1 MAKKKKLPSYK
12 DGGWIKKAV
21 NPAHKGYCTPM
32 SKSTCTPRR
41 KALARRF
48 KKGGDLHKA
57 ELGEQVANQ
66 QEQNDVMQK
75 QQSMLTPQQTPPV
88 EQGQVGNEFIHAMGS
103 NPAVGTTIGGS
114 QGANPQ
120 VSPVEMQTMA
130 PNMLT
135 STGLQADPAANMQK
149 VTGPTTQVQTQ
160 ERYNPYKY
168 LGLPYHAAM
177 SGVWGDEIGRD
188 KQRLKN
194 AEGSGDAAGVKTYKT
209 QLVGDK
215 MSVAGHA
222 IAGAFNTASTVLG
235 AWSKGV
241 HDRRV
246 AMDEQAMMRDMQ
258 RDRAEIKGPYRGDE
272 SELGGGTNAA
282 FAKYGGELP
291 ISGYGGKLGYLEFGG
306 PINNGSR
313 PNVQTERGEVTNN
326 TDQVFT
332 EGGDKHS
339 DPSGGNT
346 RAYKPGTVIHSAS
359 IGMKVGDMVDAVS
372 GLPGGEFAATKI
384 MDKFKNPDKDISYA
398 DASKAF
404 LTKDIDKNIMRLKK
418 KTEKEEMYVDSP
430 NETKVSQMTSKLNL
444 GTLSVKLKEAAME
457 RDMNLMAT
465 GPDGP
470 LHKVS
475 EELKQSGAYGAQ
487 VKNSMTQ
494 AKFGKKI
501 KLPKAQFSWE
511 VEKEKTDGVT
521 ITPPVNAPIQS
532 YPYSTEKG
540 TTIFSPQSVTNFK
553 NLQWTKPDAPRASQS
568 ALGYRPGF
576 NASPYRSNPN
586 QGLTDLQGL
595 GFDPTGYG
603 KSWDNFAG
611 EDVQDYLM
619 NLDKKGSKDRDP
631 YELTKGIYNEYLT
644 TNQGKDFEGKSWEEL
659 GDADREKFFKD
670 DKYGVRTYLLGK
682 FLKAPAEKDAAPGDM
697 KTSLPKAN
705 VLRGQAGRKSIYHE
719 GLDPWQI
726 GASMMDLFTPK
737 QAVPYIENVG
747 DKNALAATTRQ
758 RYTDIQPQ
766 LNRITRATMAQT
778 RNQGGTPVEQ
788 ARGAQ
793 AYSNAYEAANQ
804 VYGEKYNRDSA
815 IQKQYEDQQAN
826 LMSRAGANKAQ
837 ALDTLAQRTATR
849 DWKDYA
855 LRRNAIGD
863 IGSKLRQ
870 QRTEDRASALYQ
882 DMVRNYGYNPIT
894 EGTEFTGGSLPMIGY
909 NQPGYGL
916 SAKDRKVAEYD
927 ATGKLMGYKV
937 YDYNDPSAVAPQ
949 KYGGKVKGKLPKK
962 LPKRAK

>member
-1 MAKKKKLPSYK
+1 MAKKVKLPK
-12 DGGWIKKAV
+12 GKVPFKKK
-21 NPAHKGYCTPM
+21 P
-32 SKSTCTPRR
+32 R
-41 KALARRF
+41 KA
-48 KKGGDLHKA
+48 G
-57 ELGEQVANQ
+57 LGEEVANQ
-66 QEQNDVMQK
+66 QEQNDVMKQ
-75 QQSMLTPQQTPPV
+75 QQSMLTPQQTAPA

-103 NPAVGTTIGGS
+103 NPAVGTTIGGN

-120 VSPVEMQTMA
+120 VQPIQMQTMA
-130 PNMLT
+130 PDKLA
-135 STGLQADPAANMQK
+135 STGAQQDPAMSMK
-149 VTGPTTQVQTQ
+149 KITGPTTQVQTE

-177 SGVWGDEIGRD
+177 SGIWGDEIGRD

-222 IAGAFNTASTVLG
+222 IAGAFNTTSTVLG
-235 AWSKGV
+235 ALSKGI

-246 AMDEQAMMRDMQ
+246 AMDEAAMMRDMQ

-272 SELGGGTNAA
+272 SELGGGTNQAYY
-282 FAKYGGELP
+282 KYGGELP
-291 ISGYGGKLGYLEFGG
+291 I
-306 PINNGSR
+306 NNGIH

-339 DPSGGNT
+339 DPSGGNV

-359 IGMKVGDMVDAVS
+359 IGMKVGDMVSALS
-372 GLPGGEFAATKI
+372 ELPGGEFTSTKI
-384 MDKFKNPDKDISYA
+384 MDKYKNPDKDISYA

-418 KTEKEEMYVDSP
+418 KMDKEEMYVDSP

-444 GTLSVKLKEAAME
+444 GTMNVKLKEASME

-470 LHKVS
+470 LHKIS
-475 EELKQSGAYGAQ
+475 EDLKQSGAYGAE

-494 AKFGKKI
+494 AKYGKKL

-511 VEKEKTDGVT
+511 VEKEKRDGVT
-521 ITPPVNAPIQS
+521 ITPPVNDPILS

-553 NLQWTKPDAPRASQS
+553 NLQWVKPDAPRAAQS

-576 NASPYRSNPN
+576 NASPYRTNPN

-603 KSWDNFAG
+603 KTWDNFAG

-631 YELTKGIYNEYLT
+631 YELTRGIYNEYLT
-644 TNQGKDFEGKSWEEL
+644 TNQGKDFEGKQWEEL

-682 FLKAPAEKDAAPGDM
+682 FLKAPAEKDVAPGDM
-697 KTSLPKAN
+697 KTNLPKAN
-705 VLRGQAGRKSIYHE
+705 VLRGEAGRKSIYHE

-726 GASMMDLFTPK
+726 SASTMDLFTPK

-766 LNRITRATMAQT
+766 LNRITRGTMAQT

-804 VYGEKYNRDSA
+804 VYGQKYNADSA

-855 LRRNAIGD
+855 LRRNAFGD
-863 IGSKLRQ
+863 IGNKLRQ

-909 NQPGYGL
+909 NTPGYGL

-927 ATGKLMGYKV
+927 ASGKLLGYKV
-937 YDYNDPSAVAPQ
+937 YDYNDPSAIRPQ
-949 KYGGKVKGKLPKK
+949 AYGGKVKGKLPKK
-962 LPKRAK
+962 MPKRAK